1 MTDRDEDEIRHEF
14 YDVARRPVLPRLFVV
29 VLVEFADEFF
39 KDRAHAV
46 IVKPRVQELF
56 FLRVLID
63 RIGAEVDVRG
73 GEFFDDGAQPAG
85 VGEVVHL
92 LFELEFF
99 DDVLYIFGVSIEIL
113 QEVLLHA

>member
-1 MTDRDEDEIRHEF
+1 MTDRDEDEICHEF

-73 GEFFDDGAQPAG
+73 GEFFDDGAED
-85 VGEVVHL
+85 VRVVHGINL
-92 LFELEFF
+92 YAKFEFIQNLPH
-99 DDVLYIFGVSIEIL
+99 VR
-113 QEVLLHA
+113 